1 MAKNQQRQTDGQ
13 TEESKK
19 REDYLLFRWRGESAF
34 SVPPVEKEKKSVKG
48 GREREREGGRERER
62 GREGERERGRGGEGE
77 NKTNK
82 QKRKKTRVRTRE
94 KLSAIFIVGEGI
106 FDMTEVT

>member
-48 GREREREGGRERER
+48 GREREGEREREREGGRG
-62 GREGERERGRGGEGE
+62 GREQ
-77 NKTNK
+77 NK
-82 QKRKKTRVRTRE
+82 QTK
-94 KLSAIFIVGEGI
+94 A
-106 FDMTEVT
+106 

>member
-1 MAKNQQRQTDGQ
+1 MAKNQQRQ

-48 GREREREGGRERER
+48 GREREREGGR
-62 GREGERERGRGGEGE
+62 GGEGE

-94 KLSAIFIVGEGI
+94 KLSAIFIVVEGI

>member
-19 REDYLLFRWRGESAF
+19 RENYLLFRWRGESAF

-48 GREREREGGRERER
+48 GREREREGGRERR
-62 GREGERERGRGGEGE
+62 GEEG
-77 NKTNK
+77 NKHGNVYNLYTDIPH
-82 QKRKKTRVRTRE
+82 RTD
-94 KLSAIFIVGEGI
+94 FV
-106 FDMTEVT
+106 